1 MQNMISMVLSAKND
15 ENVREKLIQIN
26 RQAILRSASSAAKRY
41 VTESDDEWS
50 VALYA
55 FSRAVDVYTPEKG
68 EFLPFA
74 QMLIHRSLIDYYRSE
89 ARHAPEFSVAP
100 EVMEGNGEEE
110 ETDPVYLAVAEASMQ
125 EEERTLREEILEA
138 NELFSSFGFSFY
150 DLTACSPKQEKTRR
164 ECVLAVRYMMNP
176 RERAEDFK
184 QTARLPIREIRKAT
198 AQPKSQLCGVLRIS
212 DAEDSASLPLHSEHD
227 FLCYHQPL
235 FFSKCYEKP
244 AWMVR

>member
-1 MQNMISMVLSAKND
+1 MQETTISMVLAAKTD
-15 ENVREKLIQIN
+15 EIAREKLIRTSSQT
-26 RQAILRSASSAAKRY
+26 ILRSASAAAKRY

-55 FSRAVDVYTPEKG
+55 FSKAIDAYSPEKG

-89 ARHAPEFSVAP
+89 NRHRPEIPVAP

-110 ETDPVYLAVAEASMQ
+110 ENADAYLAVVKQSMQ
-125 EEERTLREEILEA
+125 KEDHSLQDEIMEA
-138 NELFSSFGFSFY
+138 NELFSAFGFSFY

-164 ECVLAVRYMMNP
+164 ECILAVRYMMNP

-184 QTARLPIREIRKAT
+184 RTARLPIREIKKAT
-198 AQPKSQLCGVLRIS
+198 GVSAKTLDRYRKYLVAVILLLS
-212 DAEDSASLPLHSEHD
+212 GDFPHLAEYL
-227 FLCYHQPL
+227 
-235 FFSKCYEKP
+235 KP
-244 AWMVR
+244 FREEETFA

>member
-1 MQNMISMVLSAKND
+1 MQDMISMVLSAKND

-89 ARHAPEFSVAP
+89 ARHEPEFSVAP

-184 QTARLPIREIRKAT
+184 RTARLPIREIRKAT
-198 AQPKSQLCGVLRIS
+198 GVSVKTLDRYRKYLVAVIILLTG
-212 DAEDSASLPLHSEHD
+212 DFPHLAEYLKPFREGENAS
-227 FLCYHQPL
+227 
-235 FFSKCYEKP
+235 
-244 AWMVR
+244 